1 MKEVIK
7 RKVLAKN
14 WTFNEITNLK
24 QSVVDLSRE
33 IYLEMFLL
41 DRFEML
47 RDIEITNI
55 YVGYTFTDAIKQAVI
70 ASLQGEV
77 AEAISE
83 LLNTATIEFGG
94 NKNENAERSLGGE
107 SHKKLTPNE
116 AKINNEEE

>member
-7 RKVLAKN
+7 SKVLAKN

-94 NKNENAERSLGGE
+94 NKNENTESSLGGE

>member
-1 MKEVIK
+1 MKEIIK
-7 RKVLAKN
+7 NKVLEKN

-24 QSVVDLSRE
+24 KSVVDLSNQ
-33 IYLEMFLL
+33 IYLEMKLI
-41 DRFEML
+41 DRIEML
-47 RDIEITNI
+47 RDVEITNS
-55 YVGYTFTDAIKQAVI
+55 YVGYNFTDAIKQAVI

-94 NKNENAERSLGGE
+94 NKNENTESSLGGE

-116 AKINNEEE
+116 TKINNEEE

>member
-7 RKVLAKN
+7 NKVLEKN

-24 QSVVDLSRE
+24 QSVVDLSLD
-33 IYLEMFLL
+33 IYNEMVLL
-41 DRFEML
+41 DRVEML
-47 RDIEITNI
+47 RDVEITNS
-55 YVGYTFTDAIKQAVI
+55 YVGYRFTDAIKQAVI
-70 ASLQGEV
+70 ASLQGDV

-83 LLNTATIEFGG
+83 MLNTATIDFGG
-94 NKNENAERSLGGE
+94 NKNENTESSLGGE

>member
-7 RKVLAKN
+7 SKVLAKN

-24 QSVVDLSRE
+24 ESVITLALDIYNEMTLLQRIDLIRDTRIQE
-33 IYLEMFLL
+33 ELIGN
-41 DRFEML
+41 DFEH
-47 RDIEITNI
+47 
-55 YVGYTFTDAIKQAVI
+55 AIRNTVI

-83 LLNTATIEFGG
+83 MLNTATIDFGG
-94 NKNENAERSLGGE
+94 NKNENTESSLGGE